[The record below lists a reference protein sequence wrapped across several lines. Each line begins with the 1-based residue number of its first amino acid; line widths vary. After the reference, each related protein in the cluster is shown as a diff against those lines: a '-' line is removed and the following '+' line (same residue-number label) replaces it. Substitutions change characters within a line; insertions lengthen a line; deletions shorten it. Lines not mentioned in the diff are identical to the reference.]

1 MAKTLD
7 QYNKKYDWSLE
18 MFFYIFLKKK
28 KEQVID
34 FNMVTFYFV
43 INFKITL

>member
-7 QYNKKYDWSLE
+7 QYNKKNDCFSA
-18 MFFYIFLKKK
+18 FFWKKKK